1 MISSVAEGMTQSI
14 EAAALTP
21 FVSGLAFPEGPRW
34 HDGALWCSDIAD
46 GKVLRISAEAQVSV
60 VAAELQRP
68 SGLGWLP
75 DGRLLVV
82 AGEQRQLWRREG
94 NAWAVHADLSKVVP
108 ASCNDMVVDA
118 QGRAYVGNWGFNYE
132 AGDKPANTVLVC
144 VNLDGQA
151 RVVAD
156 DLAFPNGTVITPDG
170 CTLIV
175 AETFASRL
183 SAFDIADDGSLSGRR
198 VWAATEGSNPDGI
211 CLDAEGAIWLASPP
225 SGEVLR
231 VREGGA
237 VTHRIKVAANAVA
250 CMLGGADRRSL
261 FILSTQLFDSVNGR
275 RRFNGVERLRE
286 LRAGRIDTLRVEVPG
301 AGWP

>member
-1 MISSVAEGMTQSI
+1 MTQTI

-34 HDGALWCSDIAD
+34 RDGALWCSDIAD
-46 GKVLRISAEAQVSV
+46 GKVLRISEQAQVSV
-60 VAAELQRP
+60 VAEGLRRP

-75 DGRLLVV
+75 DGRLLLV

-94 NAWAVHADLSKVVP
+94 EAWALHADLSSLAP

-118 QGRAYVGNWGFNYE
+118 QGRAYVGNWGFDYE
-132 AGDKPANTVLVC
+132 AGGKPATTVLLSVDP
-144 VNLDGQA
+144 DGQA

-156 DLAFPNGTVITPDG
+156 DLAFPNGTVITADG
-170 CTLIV
+170 RTLIV

-183 SAFDIADDGSLSGRR
+183 SAFDIGDDGSLSARR
-198 VWAATEGSNPDGI
+198 VWAATAGASPDGI

-225 SGEVLR
+225 SGEVIR
-231 VREGGA
+231 VLEGGA
-237 VTHRIKVAANAVA
+237 VTHRIKTGGDAVA

-261 FILSTQLFDSVNGR
+261 FVLSTQLFDKVDGR
-275 RRFNGVERLRE
+275 RRFNGVPRLRE
-286 LRAGRIDTLRVEVPG
+286 LKAGRIDMLRVDVPG